1 MELALNLA
9 KREIDTSK
17 TYDVLILGGG
27 TAALGAALY
36 TARYELSTIMIAQS
50 IGGAII
56 DAPLVENYLGLDKT
70 PGVELVNKFRA
81 HVENY
86 GAIIAEGRTAVSIER
101 KQDLFRVKTDTG
113 EEFRGRAVIIA
124 TGTRRRK
131 LGLPKEEELTGRG
144 ISYCTTCDAPF
155 FKDKVV
161 GVVGGGDSAITGA
174 VQLADVA
181 KKVYVFVRSKI
192 RAEPINM
199 DALKPY
205 IENGRVEI
213 IMPVTVQELLGNE
226 KLEGV
231 RLSNGQELRL
241 DGLFIEIGGVPNT
254 DFLKDLGVE
263 LDNVGHIIVDK
274 EMRSSMPGIFAAGD
288 VIDHPLKQCITAAAE
303 GAVAAY
309 SAYQYI
315 KGMK

>member
-36 TARYELSTIMIAQS
+36 AARYELSTIMIAQS

-101 KQDLFRVKTDTG
+101 KQDLFIVKTDTG

-226 KLEGV
+226 RLEGV

-254 DFLKDLGVE
+254 DFLKCLGVE

>member
-161 GVVGGGDSAITGA
+161 GVVGGGDSAITGT

>member
-36 TARYELSTIMIAQS
+36 AARYELSTIMIAQS

-86 GAIIAEGRTAVSIER
+86 GAIIAEGRTVLSIER

-124 TGTRRRK
+124 T
-131 LGLPKEEELTGRG
+131 
-144 ISYCTTCDAPF
+144 AP
-155 FKDKVV
+155 
-161 GVVGGGDSAITGA
+161 S
-174 VQLADVA
+174 
-181 KKVYVFVRSKI
+181 
-192 RAEPINM
+192 
-199 DALKPY
+199 
-205 IENGRVEI
+205 
-213 IMPVTVQELLGNE
+213 
-226 KLEGV
+226 
-231 RLSNGQELRL
+231 
-241 DGLFIEIGGVPNT
+241 
-254 DFLKDLGVE
+254 
-263 LDNVGHIIVDK
+263 
-274 EMRSSMPGIFAAGD
+274 
-288 VIDHPLKQCITAAAE
+288 AAAVMHCFN
-303 GAVAAY
+303 G
-309 SAYQYI
+309 
-315 KGMK
+315 